1 MKVSVT
7 KDRKGSCWIVSHLR
21 CGYHEQIFL
30 TEEELVE
37 LYHELKKIV

>member
-1 MKVSVT
+1 MEVT
-7 KDRKGSCWIVSHLR
+7 KDRKGSCWVVSHLR
-21 CGYHEQIFL
+21 YGYHEQIFL

>member
-1 MKVSVT
+1 MEVM
-7 KDRKGSCWIVSHLR
+7 KDRKGSCWVVSRLR

>member
-1 MKVSVT
+1 MKVTIT
-7 KDRKGSCWIVSHLR
+7 KDRKGLCYVVSHLR